1 MQQLVERRKS
11 GSSRRTGIELD
22 LVIPA
27 LNEER
32 RIAATLEAIG
42 RKVEESGLAVR
53 IVVVD
58 NGSVDGTAEVAA
70 GVLDSKVPVEIISCR
85 TRGKGAAVR
94 AGVLRSTAPFVGYCD
109 ADLSTPPSAV
119 TSGVDLLRSGWE
131 VVIGSRRCTGAA
143 YSVPQGGLRRLGSF
157 AFRRMAAAL
166 SGPITD
172 TQCGFKLFHAPVAK
186 ELFKDSSTNGFA
198 FDVEVL
204 AVAHERRH
212 RMIELPIEW
221 TDSPDSTFRP
231 VTDGIESFR
240 ELRRLRQRLAARAH
254 HPAGWK

>member
-11 GSSRRTGIELD
+11 NSMRRTGIELD

-32 RIAATLEAIG
+32 RIAATIEAIG

-53 IVVVD
+53 ILVVD
-58 NGSVDGTAEVAA
+58 NGSVDATPEVAS
-70 GVLDSKVPVEIISCR
+70 GMLDSNVPIEVISCR

-131 VVIGSRRCTGAA
+131 VVIGSRRCTGAG

-157 AFRRMAAAL
+157 AFRTMAADL

-186 ELFKDSSTNGFA
+186 HLFEESRTDGFA

-204 AVAHERRH
+204 AVAHERNH
-212 RMIELPIEW
+212 RMIELPIQW
-221 TDSPDSTFRP
+221 TDSAESTFRP
-231 VTDGIESFR
+231 VTDGIQSFKD
-240 ELRRLRQRLAARAH
+240 LRRLRHQLATGAH
-254 HPAGWK
+254 RPAGWK

>member
-1 MQQLVERRKS
+1 
-11 GSSRRTGIELD
+11 
-22 LVIPA
+22 
-27 LNEER
+27 
-32 RIAATLEAIG
+32 
-42 RKVEESGLAVR
+42 
-53 IVVVD
+53 
-58 NGSVDGTAEVAA
+58 
-70 GVLDSKVPVEIISCR
+70 
-85 TRGKGAAVR
+85 
-94 AGVLRSTAPFVGYCD
+94 
-109 ADLSTPPSAV
+109 
-119 TSGVDLLRSGWE
+119 
-131 VVIGSRRCTGAA
+131 
-143 YSVPQGGLRRLGSF
+143 
-157 AFRRMAAAL
+157 MAADL